1 MLLQDKVVIISG
13 AGPGMGRK
21 LALSAAQEG
30 AAVVLA
36 ARSEAF
42 LEEVAAEIRAAG
54 GRALAQRT
62 DLAVPGDCTRLAE
75 ITAQTFGRI
84 DGLVNTPLAIVVETF
99 ESGDFERWKQVMEV
113 TLWGSL
119 RLSQAV
125 VPHMKRQGGGS
136 IVQVSSMAT
145 RRFRPAEGSYSIAKT
160 ALEAAGRQM
169 ALELGT
175 HNIRVNTAL
184 MGWMWGASV
193 EKHMRH
199 EAERTGVPLQSLI
212 DPVAANIPLRRIPP
226 DDECA
231 RTILYLLSDLSSVV
245 TGASIQVNGGEFMG

>member
-1 MLLQDKVVIISG
+1 MLLKDKVVIISG

-21 LALSAAQEG
+21 LALLAADEG
-30 AAVVLA
+30 AKVVLA

-42 LEEVAAEIRAAG
+42 LTEVADEIRAKG
-54 GRALAQRT
+54 GQALAQRT
-62 DLAVPGDCTRLAE
+62 DLSVPADCTRLAE
-75 ITAQTFGRI
+75 VTAKEFGRI
-84 DGLVNTPLAIVVETF
+84 DGLVNTPLAIVVESF
-99 ESGDFERWKQVMEV
+99 ETGDFERWKQVMEV

-125 VPHMKRQGGGS
+125 VPHMKARGGGS

-169 ALELGT
+169 ALELGPY
-175 HNIRVNTAL
+175 NIRVNTAL

-193 EKHMRH
+193 EGHMRAQ
-199 EAERTGVPLQSLI
+199 AERMGVPLQSLI
-212 DPVAANIPLRRIPP
+212 DPVAANIPLQRIPP
-226 DDECA
+226 DEECA

-245 TGASIQVNGGEFMG
+245 TGASINVTGGELMG